1 MRPPPEMET
10 RFFLVIRNCH
20 TPKIDL
26 VIKVVVVL
34 IRRGLFRLNI
44 NKLCLVYRTYNRKF
58 LDGCRQPTSSS
69 STLRVLCSRRPHY
82 LLYRERN
89 RRSELFETTI
99 SGSGDTLFER
109 NRRRSELLCATSEG
123 HFALT
128 LAAARCSNIVYAY
141 TEYEGTTE

>member
-1 MRPPPEMET
+1 MCAPPPDGPSLRPPPEMET

-34 IRRGLFRLNI
+34 IRRGLFRLNNI

-69 STLRVLCSRRPHY
+69 STLSLVQPQTT
-82 LLYRERN
+82 LLAVQGAK
-89 RRSELFETTI
+89 SEI
-99 SGSGDTLFER
+99 R
-109 NRRRSELLCATSEG
+109 A
-123 HFALT
+123 
-128 LAAARCSNIVYAY
+128 I
-141 TEYEGTTE
+141 